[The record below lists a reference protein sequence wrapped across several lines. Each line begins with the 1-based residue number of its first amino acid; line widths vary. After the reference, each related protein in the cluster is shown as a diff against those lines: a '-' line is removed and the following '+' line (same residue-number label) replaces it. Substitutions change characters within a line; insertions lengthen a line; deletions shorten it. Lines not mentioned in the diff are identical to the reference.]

1 MLSRCSTR
9 DEQRRLEHKNIF
21 VLICNTKY
29 KDDCHTKT
37 TVLNNCKLDTCT
49 PVTDVLIKK
58 IEASIFVHFVQMT
71 TEHIQIAPTELKI
84 S

>member
-9 DEQRRLEHKNIF
+9 DEQRRLENKNIF

-29 KDDCHTKT
+29 KDDFHTKT

-49 PVTDVLIKK
+49 PDTGALIQKF
-58 IEASIFVHFVQMT
+58 EASIFTLCTDDDRT
-71 TEHIQIAPTELKI
+71 THKSRQLN
-84 S
+84 

>member
-9 DEQRRLEHKNIF
+9 DEQRRLEHTNIF

-49 PVTDVLIKK
+49 PDTGVLIQK
-58 IEASIFVHFVQMT
+58 IEVSIFVHFVQMT
-71 TEHIQIAPTELKI
+71 TEHIQIPPTELKI